1 MVKKAKKP
9 KAAKSTRGATKS
21 KAPKKMRRPP
31 QTARER
37 KISERILATG
47 NDPLRVHEELLSITL
62 EIDATGQGIPLR
74 LGETAA
80 RIDAARRAFQ
90 AAIMSTDSLDDWI
103 AAARKAAQLP

>member
-1 MVKKAKKP
+1 VAKKAKKP
-9 KAAKSTRGATKS
+9 KAAKSMRGATKS
-21 KAPKKMRRPP
+21 KAPKKMRQPT

-37 KISERILATG
+37 KISDRILATG
-47 NDPLRVHEELLSITL
+47 NDPLRVNEEFLSITL
-62 EIDATGQGIPLR
+62 EIDATSPGVPLR

-90 AAIMSTDSLDDWI
+90 AAIMSTDSLDDWM